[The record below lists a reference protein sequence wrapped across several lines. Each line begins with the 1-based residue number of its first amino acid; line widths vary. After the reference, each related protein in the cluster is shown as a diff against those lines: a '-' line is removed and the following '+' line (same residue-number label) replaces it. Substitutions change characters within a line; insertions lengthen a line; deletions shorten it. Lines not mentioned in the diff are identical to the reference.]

1 MYIKHFDRSV
11 QSSRSSDSTIS
22 CGEAL
27 LEAARM
33 LDSQLDR
40 CSIRRQKELSP
51 AGTAQGGGNSGCCR
65 AKIPTAFG
73 DIVLRDLFGGY
84 TEWDGQLIGINV
96 FPLPPGASIPTSR
109 FVERFAGCWRQQC
122 SPRWN
127 HFHSDRCKPAHWF
140 AWARSVI
147 DATT

>member
-1 MYIKHFDRSV
+1 MYIEHFDRSV

-27 LEAARM
+27 LEPARM
-33 LDSQLDR
+33 LDSQLIG

-65 AKIPTAFG
+65 ANMATAFG

-96 FPLPPGASIPTSR
+96 FSVPHGAGIRPTSR
-109 FVERFAGCWRQQC
+109 FVERFSLSRRQAEC
-122 SPRWN
+122 RV
-127 HFHSDRCKPAHWF
+127 R
-140 AWARSVI
+140 RI
-147 DATT
+147 TTTI